1 MMLFKGINHLKRNF
15 SAAYSKAMHDAWKN
29 DPSNV
34 HEDWHLVFGNAQD
47 PKAGDSLDSV
57 EL

>member
-1 MMLFKGINHLKRNF
+1 
-15 SAAYSKAMHDAWKN
+15 MHDAWKN